1 MSFILSKLKDMSLRS
16 KVLSSKLYV
25 SYELIM
31 KLYCIPEIFNTNI
44 SHQFLNY
51 KKTCVNSEHVNTNSK
66 GDFCALKPSVI
77 YNIFKRFLVYKKMR
91 VKNIYYIKIVELRL
105 LKLLYNLYWAFKV
118 WKRANSNLNPS
129 QQNFGHDHWERNASI
144 FHVTSP

>member
-25 SYELIM
+25 SYVLIM

-44 SHQFLNY
+44 SHQFFNY

-105 LKLLYNLYWAFKV
+105 L
-118 WKRANSNLNPS
+118 
-129 QQNFGHDHWERNASI
+129 
-144 FHVTSP
+144 